1 MPQRCGLCGKTEK
14 QHKGKACFDTKGF
27 KRILEQR
34 KAYEKAAENI
44 KAEDAS
50 RASLEGK

>member
-14 QHKGKACFDTKGF
+14 QHKGKACFDMDGF

-34 KAYEKAAENI
+34 KAYEKALENI
-44 KAEDAS
+44 KADDVA
-50 RASLEGK
+50 RAALGE